1 VITSG
6 HGKVHS
12 RRKCEN
18 PDVLGRYVGCIPFIH
33 TVIKKNVLELKTIQ
47 SITMG
52 ITLRW
57 EKWEKDQGAHRGKR
71 KPSIAQEGKK
81 SFSKE
86 KDPLPFRNGP

>member
-18 PDVLGRYVGCIPFIH
+18 LDVSGRYVGCIPFIH
-33 TVIKKNVLELKTIQ
+33 TVIKKNLLELKTIQ

-52 ITLRW
+52 ITLTW

-86 KDPLPFRNGP
+86 KDPLPLGNGP